1 MFNERYM
8 KVENQK
14 VVTLE
19 YDLYVDGE
27 NGQEEVMEKATADAP
42 LVYCHGEGMMLP
54 AFERAMEGLAEGEAF
69 DFRIPCEEAYGEYD
83 TDGVLQLDKKM
94 FYNGDGEFDSE
105 RVYVGAIV
113 PMNTA
118 DGQIINAQIAEITKE
133 HVTIDLNHPLAGEN
147 LHFVGKVLNIRQVT
161 EGELKALHHRG
172 CGGCGGHCG
181 GGDCN
186 GDCGEGGCGGN
197 CHC

>member
-1 MFNERYM
+1 M

-27 NGQEEVMEKATADAP
+27 NGNEVLMEKASADAP

-54 AFERAMEGLAEGEAF
+54 AFEQAMAGLEDGESF
-69 DFRIPCEEAYGEYD
+69 DFRIPCAEAYGEYD
-83 TDGVLQLDKKM
+83 TDGVLELDKKM

-118 DGQIINAQIAEITKE
+118 DGQIINAQIAEITQDK
-133 HVTIDLNHPLAGEN
+133 VTIDLNHPLAGEN
-147 LHFVGKVLNIRQVT
+147 LHFVGKVLNIREVT

-172 CGGCGGHCG
+172 CGGCGGHCN
-181 GGDCN
+181 GGDCG
-186 GDCGEGGCGGN
+186 GDCQEGGCGGN

>member
-1 MFNERYM
+1 M

-14 VVTLE
+14 VVTLQ

-27 NGQEEVMEKATADAP
+27 NGQEEVMEKATAHAP

-54 AFERAMEGLAEGEAF
+54 AFEQAMEGLEEGEAF
-69 DFRIPCEEAYGEYD
+69 DFRIPCADAYGEYD

-118 DGQIINAQIAEITKE
+118 DGQIINAQIVEITKE
-133 HVTIDLNHPLAGEN
+133 YVTIDLNHPLAGEN
-147 LHFVGKVLNIRQVT
+147 LHFIGKVLNIRQVT

-172 CGGCGGHCG
+172 CSGGCGGHCS
-181 GGDCN
+181 

-197 CHC
+197 CGC

>member
-1 MFNERYM
+1 M

-27 NGQEEVMEKATADAP
+27 NGQEEMMEKATAEAP

-118 DGQIINAQIAEITKE
+118 DGQVINAQIAEITKE

-147 LHFVGKVLNIRQVT
+147 LHFVGKVLHIRQVT

-172 CGGCGGHCG
+172 CGGCGGHCS
-181 GGDCN
+181 GGDCS
-186 GDCGEGGCGGN
+186 GDCQEGGCSGN
-197 CHC
+197 CGCK

>member
-1 MFNERYM
+1 M

-27 NGQEEVMEKATADAP
+27 NGQEEMMEKATAEAP

-118 DGQIINAQIAEITKE
+118 DGQVINAQIAEITKE
-133 HVTIDLNHPLAGEN
+133 HVTIDLNHTLAGEN
-147 LHFVGKVLNIRQVT
+147 LHFVGKVLHIRPVT

-172 CGGCGGHCG
+172 CGGGGGNCG
-181 GGDCN
+181 GGDCS
-186 GDCGEGGCGGN
+186 GDCNEGGCGGN

>member
-1 MFNERYM
+1 M
-8 KVENQK
+8 KIENQK
-14 VVTLE
+14 VVTLQ
-19 YDLYVDGE
+19 YDLFVDGE
-27 NGQEEVMEKATADAP
+27 NGTEELMEKATAEAP

-54 AFERAMEGLAEGEAF
+54 AFEHAMEGLEEGASF

-83 TDGVLQLDKKM
+83 TDGVRELDKTL

-105 RVYVGAIV
+105 RVFVGAIV

-118 DGQIINAQIAEITKE
+118 DGQIINAQIAEITPNK
-133 HVTIDLNHPLAGEN
+133 VTIDLNHPLAGEN
-147 LHFVGKVLNIRQVT
+147 LHFVGKVLNIRKVT

-181 GGDCN
+181 GDCSGDCQ
-186 GDCGEGGCGGN
+186 EGGCSGN
-197 CHC
+197 CGC

>member
-1 MFNERYM
+1 M

-27 NGQEEVMEKATADAP
+27 NGQEEMMEKATAEAP

-118 DGQIINAQIAEITKE
+118 DGQIINAQIAEITKNK
-133 HVTIDLNHPLAGEN
+133 VTIDLNHPLAGEN
-147 LHFVGKVLNIRQVT
+147 LHFVGKVLNIREVT

-172 CGGCGGHCG
+172 CGGCGGHCS
-181 GGDCN
+181 GGDCS
-186 GDCGEGGCGGN
+186 GDCQEGGCSGN
-197 CHC
+197 CGC

>member
-1 MFNERYM
+1 M
-8 KVENQK
+8 KIEAKK
-14 VVTLE
+14 VVTLQ

-27 NGQEEVMEKATADAP
+27 NGQEEMMEQATAERP

-54 AFERAMEGLAEGEAF
+54 AFEQHMAGLQEGEAF
-69 DFRIPCEEAYGEYD
+69 DFRIACEDAYGEYD
-83 TDGVLQLDKKM
+83 TDGVMQLDKKM

-113 PMNTA
+113 PMNTM
-118 DGQIINAQIAEITKE
+118 DGQVINAQIAEITKE

-147 LHFVGKVLNIRQVT
+147 LHFVGKVLNIREVT

-172 CGGCGGHCG
+172 CGG
-181 GGDCN
+181 
-186 GDCGEGGCGGN
+186 GCGGCKGSCDDCGGECN
-197 CHC
+197 CN

>member
-1 MFNERYM
+1 M
-8 KVENQK
+8 KVANQK
-14 VVTLE
+14 VVTLQ

-113 PMNTA
+113 PMNTS

>member
-1 MFNERYM
+1 M

-14 VVTLE
+14 VVTLQ

-54 AFERAMEGLAEGEAF
+54 AFEQAMEGLAEGEAF

>member
-1 MFNERYM
+1 M

-14 VVTLE
+14 VVTLQ

-181 GGDCN
+181 GGDCS

-197 CHC
+197 CGC